1 MSTPVL
7 RVCWCLATLVIVA
20 VGASGC
26 GKATSG
32 PVEGTTLASGS
43 LPPCTLDTA
52 RAKRSLA
59 RLLADIARIRHAT
72 THAQTSVAT
81 DQFIHDFDRS
91 GLSLVTESRLVDLAV
106 SAVNGKCADCFQALE
121 PMHPKP
127 SIFMHSCR

>member
-7 RVCWCLATLVIVA
+7 RVCWCLATLVFVA

-26 GKATSG
+26 ASSSARR
-32 PVEGTTLASGS
+32 VNVTTNASGS
-43 LPPCTLDTA
+43 LPHCTLDTA

-59 RLLADIARIRHAT
+59 RVLADIARIRHAT
-72 THAQTSVAT
+72 THAQTSAAT